1 MIRADSTAPVFNDE
15 EKRARATTQVHKVAR
30 DGYRCDPAGL
40 AFWAGCDGSTTRVA
54 GARHVG
60 SFPHGMCQ
68 LSHKRFAPSCG
79 ASGPVVRPKSWEAI
93 PFVSLGGL
101 HTVLPGGRGLHSVR
115 NQTRDRCPVIRVSP
129 QVGNSWVG
137 WVQSLSR
144 PAPGPP
150 PVSRNSGQKMPSKN
164 EG

>member
-79 ASGPVVRPKSWEAI
+79 ASGPGCKAEVVGSDPFRQLWGITHGPARGQGAYILYGTKLATAAPSFACRRRLEIRGWGGSRSLEAG
-93 PFVSLGGL
+93 SG
-101 HTVLPGGRGLHSVR
+101 TAS
-115 NQTRDRCPVIRVSP
+115 RCRATF
-129 QVGNSWVG
+129 WTKD
-137 WVQSLSR
+137 
-144 PAPGPP
+144 A
-150 PVSRNSGQKMPSKN
+150 
-164 EG
+164 